1 MPEYCP
7 RCDRAVYFAEEII
20 ALGRKWHKLCFNC
33 GKFNNEKLI

>member
-20 ALGRKWHKLCFNC
+20 ALSFRSIGTAVSE
-33 GKFNNEKLI
+33 EKIKM